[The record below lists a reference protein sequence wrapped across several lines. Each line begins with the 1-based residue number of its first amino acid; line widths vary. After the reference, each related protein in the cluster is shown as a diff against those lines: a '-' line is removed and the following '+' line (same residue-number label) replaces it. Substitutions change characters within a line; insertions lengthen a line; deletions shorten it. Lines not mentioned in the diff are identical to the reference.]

1 MDRIWLSQSNALAQA
16 WSRRDEH
23 AHILAGQAGVGPS
36 SIENLPWLLETVG
49 FDQLADDEYRPSLQT
64 ILRVHTPTE
73 GVSSIS
79 IHLPLATSAGGP
91 RVASTV
97 GSDNAVL
104 RARLWDGGG
113 RRDVRDDAVAAFVD
127 HLTTIAQSMPTLIHR
142 PMATPQGLVL
152 CLVAMSDIDRAVVAE
167 DCVTERMEE
176 AFDHLADI
184 SATGELAVAMRLINA
199 SLE

>member
-1 MDRIWLSQSNALAQA
+1 M
-16 WSRRDEH
+16 
-23 AHILAGQAGVGPS
+23 
-36 SIENLPWLLETVG
+36 
-49 FDQLADDEYRPSLQT
+49 
-64 ILRVHTPTE
+64 
-73 GVSSIS
+73 
-79 IHLPLATSAGGP
+79 
-91 RVASTV
+91 
-97 GSDNAVL
+97 
-104 RARLWDGGG
+104 
-113 RRDVRDDAVAAFVD
+113 RDDAVAAFVD

-142 PMATPQGLVL
+142 PMATLQGLVL